1 MAKIY
6 LDTTDRKEA
15 LAKFLQEVQ
24 PFNRFETI
32 KVADALHRVTAKPI
46 MARLSLP
53 MYPVSAMDGITIIAN
68 KSFAASDQN
77 PLLLELDKDY
87 VVVDTGDPLPEGFDT
102 VIKIEDLQIV
112 DETKVSIM
120 APAAPGQYVR
130 PVGEDV
136 VAGDMI
142 IPAWHKIMPPDLGA
156 MLAAGYSEIEVLAKP
171 KIAILP
177 TGDEIIQLGENMSR
191 GNIIEFNGTVIS
203 GYLREWGAEPVLY
216 PITKD
221 IKEDLRRVISEA
233 VRDNDVVIINAGSSA
248 GRDDYTAAIIAELGE
263 VLIHGVATKPGKP
276 TVLGKIQGK
285 PVLGIPGYPVSAYLA
300 LDWFGKPL
308 VEKML
313 YQGESL
319 RPRLKVKLGKRITS
333 SLGSEEFIRLTIG
346 KINGEYIANPL
357 GRGAGMTMTMVRAHG
372 LLVIPANS
380 LGYEQ
385 GNEVEVELY
394 TTSERLNYNLLATG
408 SHDLALDFLST
419 ALKKYDPN
427 LSLSSSHVGSMG
439 GIMAIRRGE
448 AHIAGIHLL
457 DSATGEYN
465 NSFVA
470 KYFPENDVV
479 LVHLAWRIQGLMV
492 QKGNPL
498 NIKDIKDVASK
509 KASYINRQKGAGT
522 RLLLD
527 WLLQKNDLK
536 AEEIYGY
543 NREEYTHLNVAAAIE
558 AGTADVGLGILSA
571 AQAYGLDFIEVAK
584 ERYDLLMTRAFYES
598 SEGKILLQAIN
609 DEVYSKE
616 IEALGGYDMSERGKP
631 VFPTLKSE

>member
-1 MAKIY
+1 
-6 LDTTDRKEA
+6 
-15 LAKFLQEVQ
+15 
-24 PFNRFETI
+24 
-32 KVADALHRVTAKPI
+32 
-46 MARLSLP
+46 
-53 MYPVSAMDGITIIAN
+53 
-68 KSFAASDQN
+68 
-77 PLLLELDKDY
+77 
-87 VVVDTGDPLPEGFDT
+87 
-102 VIKIEDLQIV
+102 
-112 DETKVSIM
+112 
-120 APAAPGQYVR
+120 
-130 PVGEDV
+130 
-136 VAGDMI
+136 
-142 IPAWHKIMPPDLGA
+142 
-156 MLAAGYSEIEVLAKP
+156 
-171 KIAILP
+171 
-177 TGDEIIQLGENMSR
+177 
-191 GNIIEFNGTVIS
+191 
-203 GYLREWGAEPVLY
+203 
-216 PITKD
+216 
-221 IKEDLRRVISEA
+221 
-233 VRDNDVVIINAGSSA
+233 
-248 GRDDYTAAIIAELGE
+248 
-263 VLIHGVATKPGKP
+263 
-276 TVLGKIQGK
+276 
-285 PVLGIPGYPVSAYLA
+285 
-300 LDWFGKPL
+300 
-308 VEKML
+308 
-313 YQGESL
+313 
-319 RPRLKVKLGKRITS
+319 
-333 SLGSEEFIRLTIG
+333 
-346 KINGEYIANPL
+346 
-357 GRGAGMTMTMVRAHG
+357 
-372 LLVIPANS
+372 
-380 LGYEQ
+380 
-385 GNEVEVELY
+385 
-394 TTSERLNYNLLATG
+394 
-408 SHDLALDFLST
+408 
-419 ALKKYDPN
+419 
-427 LSLSSSHVGSMG
+427 MG